1 MVVDVSMIVEVMEW
15 PKAMSTSSSWHHHAK
30 GSRAQHVMLWMHQAS
45 MTGPLCLFEKDAAS
59 YQLCKAK

>member
-30 GSRAQHVMLWMHQAS
+30 GSRAQHVMSWMHQAS
-45 MTGPLCLFEKDAAS
+45 MTMSDYYVRSIYSLLR
-59 YQLCKAK
+59 